1 MIDQAKEKTKG
12 VLFRNRLLVGDFNWS
27 TRSILVTR
35 KIDKNKLLI
44 VEDEDEDNLSVEDL
58 AELLPENTPRYIV
71 LSYELKHDDGRKSY
85 PLVFLYYSPKGV
97 KPELNMLYASA
108 KTYFQNK
115 VGLGKVFDLQDAEGL
130 TDDWLRA
137 KLLK

>member
-1 MIDQAKEKTKG
+1 MSNTCDIDPALIEKLEAFRFAK
-12 VLFRNRLLVGDFNWS
+12 
-27 TRSILVTR
+27 RSQGNGALIC

-44 VEDEDEDNLSVEDL
+44 VEDEDEDNLSIEDL

-71 LSYELKHDDGRKSY
+71 LSYELKHDDGRQSY

>member
-1 MIDQAKEKTKG
+1 MSNTCDIDPKLVEKIEAFRFAK
-12 VLFRNRLLVGDFNWS
+12 
-27 TRSILVTR
+27 RSQGNAALIC

-44 VEDEDEDNLSVEDL
+44 VEDQDEEDLSIDDL
-58 AELLPENTPRYIV
+58 AELLPENTPRYVV
-71 LSYELKHDDGRKSY
+71 LSFELKHDDGRLSY
-85 PLVFLYYSPKGV
+85 PLVFLYYSPNGV

-115 VGLGKVFDLQDAEGL
+115 AGLGKVFDVQDAENL
-130 TDDWLRA
+130 TEDWLRH